1 MCAIFSSIGF
11 VLARKYSCGS
21 IMWFFAQEI
30 RPSATRGFRL
40 LSSIASRFS
49 ACFTTAC

>member
-1 MCAIFSSIGF
+1 
-11 VLARKYSCGS
+11 
-21 IMWFFAQEI
+21 MWFFAHEI
-30 RPSATRGFRL
+30 RPSATRGFSC